1 MKETKTIKI
10 EVPADKKA
18 EWQEVG
24 GKTVLVMV
32 DEKDNRP
39 VTERIKT
46 FEDACNELGE
56 DHPMVS
62 AYNAL
67 VYRADDG
74 EQLLTE
80 WMGKDVVAFLK
91 LRIIVAAIN
100 EGWEPKFEKGE
111 YRYFPWFYLYT
122 IEQYDELDDEEKGR
136 RVVGR
141 SHYNSNANGG
151 LVYAYASLA
160 SSRSYSFNGSRLAF
174 RTRELAAYAGR
185 QFIEEWADFMF
196 KTRIGEELNGK
207 SEVDKTTIDFKDNED
222 E

>member
-1 MKETKTIKI
+1 MKETKTIQI

-56 DHPMVS
+56 DNLMVR
-62 AYNAL
+62 
-67 VYRADDG
+67 VYQTLIARAG
-74 EQLLTE
+74 KTEQSLAE

-91 LRIIVAAIN
+91 LRIITEALN
-100 EGWEPKFEKGE
+100 EGWHPKFTEDE
-111 YRYFPWFYLYT
+111 YRYYPWFYIYT
-122 IEQYDELDDEEKGR
+122 KEEYDNFSEEEKR
-136 RVVGR
+136 RCVGR
-141 SHYNSNANGG
+141 AYGHANAGGG
-151 LVYAYASLA
+151 LVYSYANFA
-160 SSRSYSFNGSRLAF
+160 SSYSLTPHGVRLAF
-174 RTRELAAYAGR
+174 STRELAEYAGK
-185 QFIEEWADFMF
+185 QFIDIWADFVF
-196 KTRIGEELNGK
+196 EI
-207 SEVDKTTIDFKDNED
+207 SDKVNEKDD

>member
-1 MKETKTIKI
+1 MKETKTIQI

-56 DHPMVS
+56 DNLMVR
-62 AYNAL
+62 
-67 VYRADDG
+67 VYQTLIARAG
-74 EQLLTE
+74 KTEQSLAE

-91 LRIIVAAIN
+91 LRIITEALN
-100 EGWEPKFEKGE
+100 EGWHPKFTEDE
-111 YRYFPWFYLYT
+111 YRYYPWFYIYT
-122 IEQYDELDDEEKGR
+122 KEEYDNFSEEEKR
-136 RVVGR
+136 RCVGR
-141 SHYNSNANGG
+141 ALYFAFGG
-151 LVYAYASLA
+151 LVCSHANSA
-160 SSRSYSFNGSRLAF
+160 SSHSYTHDGVRLAF
-174 RTRELAAYAGR
+174 STRELAEYAGK
-185 QFIEEWADFMF
+185 QFIDIWADFVF
-196 KTRIGEELNGK
+196 EI
-207 SEVDKTTIDFKDNED
+207 SDKVKEKDD

>member
-1 MKETKTIKI
+1 MKETKTIQI

-46 FEDACNELGE
+46 FDDACNELGA

-62 AYNAL
+62 VYDAL
-67 VYRADDG
+67 VTRANG
-74 EQLLTE
+74 EQSLAE

-91 LRIIVAAIN
+91 LRIITEALN
-100 EGWEPKFEKGE
+100 EGWHPKFTEDE
-111 YRYFPWFYLYT
+111 YRYYPWFYIYT
-122 IEQYDELDDEEKGR
+122 KEEYDNFSEEEKR
-136 RVVGR
+136 RCVGR
-141 SHYNSNANGG
+141 ASYSASANGG
-151 LVYAYASLA
+151 LVCSFARNA
-160 SSRSYSFNGSRLAF
+160 SSSSFTLHGVRLAF
-174 RTRELAAYAGR
+174 SNRDLAEYAGR
-185 QFIEEWADFMF
+185 QFIDIWADFVF
-196 KTRIGEELNGK
+196 EI
-207 SEVDKTTIDFKDNED
+207 SDNENEEDD

>member
-1 MKETKTIKI
+1 MKETKTIQI

-56 DHPMVS
+56 DNLMVR
-62 AYNAL
+62 
-67 VYRADDG
+67 VYQTLIARAG
-74 EQLLTE
+74 KTEQSLAE

-91 LRIIVAAIN
+91 LRIIKEALN
-100 EGWEPKFEKGE
+100 EGWHPKFTEDE
-111 YRYFPWFYLYT
+111 YRYYPWFYIYT
-122 IEQYDELDDEEKGR
+122 KEEYDNFSEEEKR
-136 RVVGR
+136 RCVGR
-141 SHYNSNANGG
+141 ANGN
-151 LVYAYASLA
+151 AYADGGLFYSYASHA
-160 SSRSYSFNGSRLAF
+160 SSYSNTSYGVRLAF
-174 RTRELAAYAGR
+174 STRELAEYAGK
-185 QFIEEWADFMF
+185 QFIDIWADFVF
-196 KTRIGEELNGK
+196 EI
-207 SEVDKTTIDFKDNED
+207 SDKVNEKDD

>member
-1 MKETKTIKI
+1 MKETKTIQI

-62 AYNAL
+62 VYDVL
-67 VYRADDG
+67 VTRANG
-74 EQLLTE
+74 EQSLAE

-91 LRIIVAAIN
+91 LRIITEALN
-100 EGWEPKFEKGE
+100 EGWHPKFTEDE
-111 YRYFPWFYLYT
+111 YRYYPWFYIYT
-122 IEQYDELDDEEKGR
+122 KEEYDNFSEEEKR
-136 RVVGR
+136 RCVGR
-141 SHYNSNANGG
+141 AYYCANADGG
-151 LVYAYASLA
+151 LVYSRAGHA
-160 SSRSYSFNGSRLAF
+160 SSYSNTSSGVRLAF
-174 RTRELAAYAGR
+174 SNRDLAEYAGK
-185 QFIEEWADFMF
+185 QFIDIWADFVF
-196 KTRIGEELNGK
+196 EI
-207 SEVDKTTIDFKDNED
+207 SDNESKEDD

>member
-1 MKETKTIKI
+1 MKETKTIQI
-10 EVPADKKA
+10 EVPSCQQA

-62 AYNAL
+62 VYDAL
-67 VYRADDG
+67 VTRANG
-74 EQLLTE
+74 EQSLAE

-91 LRIIVAAIN
+91 LRIITEALN
-100 EGWEPKFEKGE
+100 EGWHPKFTVDEH
-111 YRYFPWFYLYT
+111 RYYPWFYIYT
-122 IEQYDELDDEEKGR
+122 KEEYDNFSEEVKR
-136 RVVGR
+136 RCVGR
-141 SHYNSNANGG
+141 AGSSASANGG
-151 LVYAYASLA
+151 LVCANSSVA
-160 SSRSYSFNGSRLAF
+160 SSSSDTYVGVRLDF
-174 RTRELAAYAGR
+174 SNRDLAEYAGK
-185 QFIEEWADFMF
+185 QFTDIWADFVF
-196 KTRIGEELNGK
+196 EISDNKNE
-207 SEVDKTTIDFKDNED
+207 KDD

>member
-1 MKETKTIKI
+1 MKETKTIQI

-46 FEDACNELGE
+46 FEDAYNELGE

-62 AYNAL
+62 VYDAL
-67 VYRADDG
+67 VTRANG
-74 EQLLTE
+74 EQSLAE

-91 LRIIVAAIN
+91 LRIITEALN
-100 EGWEPKFEKGE
+100 EGWHPKFTEDE
-111 YRYFPWFYLYT
+111 YRYYPWFYIYT
-122 IEQYDELDDEEKGR
+122 KEEYDNFSEEEKR
-136 RVVGR
+136 RCVGR
-141 SHYNSNANGG
+141 ADNNASANGG
-151 LVYAYASLA
+151 LVCSYANYASSNSNA
-160 SSRSYSFNGSRLAF
+160 FSGVRLAF
-174 RTRELAAYAGR
+174 SNIDLAEYAGK
-185 QFIEEWADFMF
+185 QFIDIWADFVYE
-196 KTRIGEELNGK
+196 I
-207 SEVDKTTIDFKDNED
+207 SDNETKEDD

>member
-1 MKETKTIKI
+1 MKETKTIQI

-62 AYNAL
+62 VYDAL
-67 VYRADDG
+67 VTRANG
-74 EQLLTE
+74 EQSLAE
-80 WMGKDVVAFLK
+80 WIGKDVVAFLK
-91 LRIIVAAIN
+91 LRIITEALN
-100 EGWEPKFEKGE
+100 EGWHPKFTEDE
-111 YRYFPWFYLYT
+111 YRYYPWFYIYT
-122 IEQYDELDDEEKGR
+122 KEEYDNFSEEEKR
-136 RVVGR
+136 RCVGR
-141 SHYNSNANGG
+141 AVSYAGASGG
-151 LVYAYASLA
+151 LVCANAFHAASGSGAYVGA
-160 SSRSYSFNGSRLAF
+160 RLAF
-174 RTRELAAYAGR
+174 SGALTNDAEIDK
-185 QFIEEWADFMF
+185 QIEANL
-196 KTRIGEELNGK
+196 EEY
-207 SEVDKTTIDFKDNED
+207 D